1 MSTPTIPPMSTLQ
14 AALFDLDGTMADS
27 DPLHYLVFDELLRT
41 TGVLP
46 NGLTHEFFKKNIAG
60 GANCDIFARLYPE
73 KSVEEHEAMA
83 DEKEAAF
90 RDILKRERLVRAKG
104 LSELLRTFDQAGVKT
119 IVVTNAPRANAEA
132 MLSRLELRE
141 YFGERLVIGTECER
155 SKPNPDPY
163 LEGLRRV
170 GVNDPTACVAFEDS
184 PAGARSAVAA
194 GIPTVG
200 ITSSQAEE
208 TLRSVGCSLCVED
221 FSSEALFDAFGVLSK
236 N

>member
-1 MSTPTIPPMSTLQ
+1 
-14 AALFDLDGTMADS
+14 
-27 DPLHYLVFDELLRT
+27 
-41 TGVLP
+41 
-46 NGLTHEFFKKNIAG
+46 
-60 GANCDIFARLYPE
+60 
-73 KSVEEHEAMA
+73 MA

-170 GVNDPTACVAFEDS
+170 GVNAVSYTHLTLPTSDLV
-184 PAGARSAVAA
+184 
-194 GIPTVG
+194 
-200 ITSSQAEE
+200 
-208 TLRSVGCSLCVED
+208 
-221 FSSEALFDAFGVLSK
+221 
-236 N
+236 